1 MRSFYKTYLYLH
13 NKNSTKKSFDEV
25 NLPIVRQSKRNQAF
39 CGLQIKVYLVHSLEK
54 KPYKIRIKGI
64 CQTAKAPEYSLEANP
79 KEIWVKE

>member
-1 MRSFYKTYLYLH
+1 MH

-64 CQTAKAPEYSLEANP
+64 CQIAKAPEYSLEANP